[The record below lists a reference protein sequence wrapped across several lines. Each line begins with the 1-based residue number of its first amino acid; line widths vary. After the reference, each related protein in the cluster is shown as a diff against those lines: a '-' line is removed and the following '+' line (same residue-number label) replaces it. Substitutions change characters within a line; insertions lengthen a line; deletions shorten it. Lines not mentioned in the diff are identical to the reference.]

1 MEESIFTKII
11 KGEIPCH
18 KVYEDE
24 RVIAFL
30 DIHPIN
36 PGHTLVVPKKQIDH
50 ILDLDDDE
58 YHYLWS
64 VAKHLGEHIKSTLQA
79 PRVGVLVDG
88 YGVPHVHIHIVPLHE
103 GLDRTMEKYRQISA
117 NDPDHEALSE
127 MASRLRGE

>member
-18 KVYEDE
+18 KVYEDD

-50 ILDLDDDE
+50 IWDLDDDD

-64 VAKHLGEHIKSTLQA
+64 VTKHLGEHIKSKLDA
-79 PRVGVLVDG
+79 PRVGLLVDG
-88 YGVPHVHIHIVPLHE
+88 YGVPHVHVHIVPLYE
-103 GLDRTMEKYRQISA
+103 GLDHTMEKYRQISA
-117 NDPDHEALSE
+117 KDPDHAALTEVAAKIS
-127 MASRLRGE
+127 M